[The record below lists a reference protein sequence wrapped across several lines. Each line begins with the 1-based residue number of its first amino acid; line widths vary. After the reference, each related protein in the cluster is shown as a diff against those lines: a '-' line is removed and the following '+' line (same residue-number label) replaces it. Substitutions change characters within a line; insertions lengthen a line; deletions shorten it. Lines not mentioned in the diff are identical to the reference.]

1 MPAREKSRHVSGETV
16 VQCSS
21 THPQALHPQAVAQLD
36 LAPVR
41 TQVLTQA
48 AFNEAAV
55 AWLESRKPYLAA
67 STLRDYS
74 IYIKTLAGFFGEMR
88 LPEISA
94 DQIRAYQKARMAK
107 AQWSSIN
114 KETSVLQQMLKRIG
128 VWADV
133 SGDFQP
139 LPPPK
144 NYDEIGKCISDE
156 EEARFFRVALANPNW
171 SVAAWC
177 SLLSVNTTAGPG
189 EMLHLH
195 LGNLDLTGKLT
206 MRITPEGAKN
216 RGVRPR
222 VIPLNESALWAAQ
235 QLQARA
241 KESGSVAPDHYL
253 IPFVVAPHT
262 FDPTRPQQSY
272 YRAFHE
278 ILAAAGLDF
287 RPYDW
292 RHTAI
297 TRLLENPDVPL
308 EVARSIAGHISE
320 RMIRRYYHGRLAA
333 QRSAVEIALARKP
346 PSAVKKMLRSGLK

>member
-1 MPAREKSRHVSGETV
+1 MLRPRARAAKVWYSVPPS
-16 VQCSS
+16 
-21 THPQALHPQAVAQLD
+21 HPQSLHPQLIVESD
-36 LAPVR
+36 LARAPVR
-41 TQVLTQA
+41 TQVLTESP
-48 AFNEAAV
+48 FKDAAV

-67 STLRDYS
+67 STFRDYS
-74 IYIKTLAGFFGEMR
+74 IYIKTLAAFFGEMR
-88 LPEISA
+88 LPEISP

-128 VWADV
+128 AWAELA
-133 SGDFQP
+133 SDFQP

-144 NYDEIGKCISDE
+144 NYDEIGRCISDD
-156 EEARFFRVALANPNW
+156 EEARFFRAALANPNW

-195 LGNLDLTGKLT
+195 LENLDLTGKLT
-206 MRITPEGAKN
+206 MRVTPEGAKN

-222 VIPLNESALWAAQ
+222 VIPLNESALWAAK
-235 QLQARA
+235 QLVARA
-241 KESGSVAPDHYL
+241 NHCGAVAPKHYL
-253 IPFVVAPHT
+253 IPFVVAPHV
-262 FDPTRPQQSY
+262 FDPTKPQQSY

-287 RPYDW
+287 RPYDF

-346 PSAVKKMLRSGLK
+346 PQAVKKMLRSGRK